1 MKLKHLT
8 VAAAVTVLSACGGS
22 SGGASSE
29 QDVCDKLTSDS
40 FSCDALLQDLVS
52 EGVQPVVNSL
62 STKLTELDTK
72 VSAYCAAISNGTL
85 LEDARNAW
93 SDVMAPLQQL
103 QVMNFGP
110 NTDAETGLLPFYD
123 WESADPFNIDIA
135 IAKSASFENIGLSVS
150 DNEKDLVTLEYVLFD
165 IAAIQ
170 TYSNPENENPNVKSW
185 RTGKSD
191 EEIQQDRCDYA
202 KLVSSYLNDKGLS
215 LKSAWEGYDFVA
227 ASSSKQASAN
237 EVAKA
242 LFYVDKITKDLKVK
256 SALPQ
261 PDDSESTFDAGKL
274 ESQFAN
280 ESKAA
285 IKNNLLGTKVMLT
298 LNDIDN
304 SKTAL
309 NDYLTAAGFESIGTN
324 MLTTLDAAI
333 ANIDAVNEDLYSAV
347 KAAMDANDES
357 VATQCKTVAGNGTYI
372 ADGASESSDIE
383 TFCALQYQ
391 LKMFTD
397 ILKGDF
403 TTLTSFTIPPSASGD
418 ND

>member
-1 MKLKHLT
+1 MKLKHLA
-8 VAAAVTVLSACGGS
+8 VVAAVTVLSACGGS

-29 QDVCDKLTSDS
+29 DVCDKLASDS
-40 FSCDALLQDLVS
+40 FSCNALLQDLVS

-62 STKLTELDTK
+62 SANLATLDTK
-72 VSAYCAAISNGTL
+72 VSAYCEAISNDTL
-85 LEDARNAW
+85 LEEARDAW

-110 NTDAETGLLPFYD
+110 NTDSETGLLPFYD
-123 WESADPFNIDIA
+123 WESASPFNIDIA
-135 IAKSASFENIGLSVS
+135 IAKSALFSNIDLPTS
-150 DNEKDLVTLEYVLFD
+150 DNEKDLVALEYVLFD
-165 IAAIQ
+165 VSAVQ
-170 TYSNPENENPNVKSW
+170 VYSDPDNENPSVESW

-202 KLVSSYLNDKGLS
+202 KLVSTYLSDKGLS

-256 SALPQ
+256 SVLPQ
-261 PDDSESTFDAGKL
+261 PDDSGSTFDAGKL

-285 IKNNLLGTKVMLT
+285 IKNNLLGTKIMLT
-298 LNDIDN
+298 LNDSDN

-333 ANIDAVNEDLYSAV
+333 ENIDAVNSDLYTAV
-347 KAAMDANDES
+347 EGATD
-357 VATQCKTVAGNGTYI
+357 ATQCKTVAGNGTYI
-372 ADGASESSDIE
+372 AEGAGESSDID

-397 ILKGDF
+397 ILKGEF
-403 TTLTSFTIPPSASGD
+403 TSSTSFTIPPSASGD